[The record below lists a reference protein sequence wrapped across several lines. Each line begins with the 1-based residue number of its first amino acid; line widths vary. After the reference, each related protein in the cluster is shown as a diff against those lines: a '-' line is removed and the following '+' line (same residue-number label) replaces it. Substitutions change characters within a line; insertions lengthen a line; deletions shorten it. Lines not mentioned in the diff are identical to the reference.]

1 MSMGFTSPFGS
12 PHMMPLPSRFM
23 VAPLEP
29 GTLPPPAAPARPTP
43 QLTSTEIRGVGIK
56 FGERLNESSGGIVTY
71 VKRLINNS
79 PAHHA
84 GIISPGDVLVR
95 IDGEDVYGC
104 GLSFL
109 RNKIPGPANT
119 SVKLGFRGSGG
130 RYFEV
135 QLRREAYGSESPVF
149 PSFTFEILA
158 ARS

>member
-12 PHMMPLPSRFM
+12 PRMTPLPSRIM

-29 GTLPPPAAPARPTP
+29 GTARATP
-43 QLTSTEIRGVGIK
+43 QLTSAEIRGVGIK
-56 FGERLNESSGGIVTY
+56 FGERLNEGSGAIVTY
-71 VKRLINNS
+71 VKRLVTDS

-84 GIISPGDVLVR
+84 GVISPGDVLVR
-95 IDGEDVYGC
+95 IDGEDIYGC

-119 SVKLGFRGSGG
+119 SVKLGFRGAGG

-135 QLRREAYGSESPVF
+135 QLRREAYGSELPVF
-149 PSFTFEILA
+149 PSFTFEILTV
-158 ARS
+158 RS